1 MKFCYSPDAL
11 SEPDVNA
18 GFGDALTAA
27 LDVMAFTNNLDLS
40 AAPQLLQKTH
50 LPAPAPAAPVPIPI
64 PAPSLPPAMTSTT
77 LSVPTEAAGTVQ
89 WKLPV
94 WCNLI
99 VSGHAWHHCDG
110 MCNTKQPTQFTLFC
124 SNYDGEIISSVL

>member
-27 LDVMAFTNNLDLS
+27 LDVMAFTNDLDLS
-40 AAPQLLQKTH
+40 AASQPLQKSGKTQV
-50 LPAPAPAAPVPIPI
+50 PAPAVPVPVPI

-77 LSVPTEAAGTVQ
+77 LSVPTEAAGTEPYPMALSIFFV
-89 WKLPV
+89 KLCYCAFMLCYCIFV
-94 WCNLI
+94 LI
-99 VSGHAWHHCDG
+99 CH
-110 MCNTKQPTQFTLFC
+110 
-124 SNYDGEIISSVL
+124 E